1 MAASSGGSTAARNN
15 AGDCP
20 AKPSSWPLRAGFL
33 QFRVRFGD
41 PGANLAEVRQR
52 LAALA
57 PAPAT
62 LVLLPELWSGGFCYR
77 DLARQAAETPA
88 LLAALVAEAGR
99 YGIFLAGSLPEAGS
113 ANNIPSSVGNQRFS
127 SGVSVQGGAQDGAIS
142 ECIYNT
148 LFLVGPE
155 GVVDR
160 YRKQQL
166 FAPMAEPDHFRAG
179 GQPASPLAAP
189 WGPVAGLVCFDLRF
203 PELAAA
209 QVRQGATILLISA
222 QWPLAR
228 REHWRTLLRA
238 RAIENQI
245 FVVAC
250 NTCGRVGENDFAGS
264 STIIAPDGE
273 ILAEAG
279 EDEIDLTA
287 PLDFSRLVE
296 ARRRFM
302 TAGGICR

>member
-1 MAASSGGSTAARNN
+1 MAASSSGSTAARNN

-113 ANNIPSSVGNQRFS
+113 ATSIPSSVGNQRLPP
-127 SGVSVQGGAQDGAIS
+127 GVSVQGVPEDAAITDRL
-142 ECIYNT
+142 YNT

-155 GVVDR
+155 GVADR

-179 GQPASPLAAP
+179 PPAGPLAAP

-203 PELAAA
+203 PELAAV
-209 QVRQGATILLISA
+209 QVRQGATILLVSA

-250 NTCGRVGENDFAGS
+250 NTCGRVGDTDFAGS

-279 EDEIDLTA
+279 EDEAGLTA